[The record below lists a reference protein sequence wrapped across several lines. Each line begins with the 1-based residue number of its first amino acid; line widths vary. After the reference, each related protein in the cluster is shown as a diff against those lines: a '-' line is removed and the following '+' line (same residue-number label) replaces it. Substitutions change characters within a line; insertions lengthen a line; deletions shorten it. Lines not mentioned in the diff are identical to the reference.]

1 MNDTYIPPEAL
12 AHLRDGTWDPT
23 GNDPNPRDTSP
34 EPFPW
39 PGLAVAALAALAALA
54 IGACLALGLR

>member
-1 MNDTYIPPEAL
+1 MNDSYIPPEAL

-23 GNDPNPRDTSP
+23 GLDPNPPPPTP
-34 EPFPW
+34 APLPW
-39 PGLAVAALAALAALA
+39 VGLAIAGLAILAALA